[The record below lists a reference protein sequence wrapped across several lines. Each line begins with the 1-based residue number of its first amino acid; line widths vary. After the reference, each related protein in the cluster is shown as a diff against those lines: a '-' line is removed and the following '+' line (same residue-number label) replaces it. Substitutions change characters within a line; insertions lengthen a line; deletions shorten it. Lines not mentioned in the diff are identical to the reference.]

1 MKRDDD
7 FHENWQIFKTP
18 LPLFHQCPKFVH
30 PLGFGRPISN
40 EPPPSPSDNQSIKR
54 KHNPKMTIIYH
65 HAQSFR
71 SAYIFSINSLILFGL
86 TLTSFHWADVS
97 PSAFWWLYTLACA
110 VVQNYQ
116 EMLFMYNYSYFW
128 YSFWN

>member
-1 MKRDDD
+1 MTSMKIDKFSRPLTP
-7 FHENWQIFKTP
+7 FSINVQNSFTP
-18 LPLFHQCPKFVH
+18 LALDVQFQTN
-30 PLGFGRPISN
+30 L
-40 EPPPSPSDNQSIKR
+40 PPSPSDNQSIKR

-116 EMLFMYNYSYFW
+116 EMSFMYNYSHFW